1 LKLDEKNIKLLH
13 AEIDRLIKITNLI
26 MDYEKEESKKNDDIF
41 IEKFDLIELLE
52 FIKNE
57 YLSELQK
64 ENREII
70 FNSSKKFNLSAD
82 RDKFIQILHNI
93 FSNFIKYA

>member
-1 LKLDEKNIKLLH
+1 
-13 AEIDRLIKITNLI
+13 
-26 MDYEKEESKKNDDIF
+26 MDYEKEESKKNDNIF

-52 FIKNE
+52 FIKSE

-64 ENREII
+64 DNREII
-70 FNSSKKFNLSAD
+70 FNNYKKFNLSAD